1 MSEDTKFFEFST
13 EYNLMLGRDPT
24 ALALRIFMREENLT
38 IARRL
43 DEFVASEDLLF
54 YLQGPPGVGK
64 TKESLIWILQSV
76 VKDSKS
82 WAWIPLTKSGG
93 TGVAQK
99 VYLLDRSDTVSKS
112 VRYRVFHTSNLAADL
127 CDWGVRVVVFD
138 NGNQVNRG
146 PIDDCV
152 SMDLKTITVSSLQM
166 EFDDSFSRQQAYTVD
181 GWKEAE
187 YREACKDEVFYNLT
201 KATLQT
207 GDFSEEEL
215 DDPDMRDEVV
225 AAKYHLA
232 GGCARW
238 MFQYSVEQLLSPAG
252 DIQSIDNHLD
262 RVSCNQ
268 IIAGFVGDRGITE
281 VNHLLSR
288 IDGRAVIVSQYVA
301 NQLVIRHGE
310 ALLRQ
315 ALVLLGNSNPAM
327 DGVLMEMDFI
337 LRLGRS
343 TSEKKM
349 SIDLVM
355 ESGANP
361 VPVLQSGGQKIK
373 FRLSTFATAEFFFD
387 DEVWF
392 IPDIFNNGGFDCV
405 QYRTGKLIYVQVT
418 RSATHSFNLKWYQKF
433 RSAFVKKFPELAI
446 TTCEVWFVVQEGLV
460 DTFAPATSSGELTGY
475 VKGAYKVAGM
485 RRIKA

>member
-1 MSEDTKFFEFST
+1 
-13 EYNLMLGRDPT
+13 MLGRDPT
-24 ALALRIFMREENLT
+24 APALRIFMREENLN
-38 IARRL
+38 IAQRL
-43 DEFVASEDLLF
+43 DAFVASEDLLF

-76 VKDSKS
+76 VQDSKT

-99 VYLLDRSDTVSKS
+99 VYLLDRSDTASNS
-112 VRYRVFHTSNLAADL
+112 VRFRVFFTSSLAIDL
-127 CDWGVRVVVFD
+127 HDLNVKVAVFD

-166 EFDDSFSRQQAYTVD
+166 KFDDSFARQQAYTVN

-187 YREACKDEVFYNLT
+187 YRDACKDNDFFNSV

-207 GDFSEEEL
+207 GDFSEE
-215 DDPDMRDEVV
+215 DMNDPNMRDEMV

-238 MFQYSVEQLLSPAG
+238 MFQYSAEQLLSPAG

-262 RVSCNQ
+262 RVSYNE
-268 IIAGFVGDRGITE
+268 IVSGFTGDRGITE

-301 NQLVIRHGE
+301 NQLVFRHGE

-315 ALVLLGNSNPAM
+315 ALVLLGDSNPAM

-343 TSEKKM
+343 TSEKKV
-349 SIDLVM
+349 SVDLIM
-355 ESGANP
+355 ETGADPEP
-361 VPVLQSGGQKIK
+361 VFQSGSQKIK
-373 FRLSTFATAEFFFD
+373 FRLSTFATAGFSFVED
-387 DEVWF
+387 DWF
-392 IPDIFNNGGFDCV
+392 IPQIFNNGGFDCV
-405 QYRTGKLIYVQVT
+405 QYRMGKLIYAQIT
-418 RSATHSFNLKWYQKF
+418 RSVTHSFNLKWYQKF
-433 RSAFVKKFPELAI
+433 RTAFVQKYPELNI
-446 TTCEVWFVVQEGLV
+446 STCEVWFIVQEGLV
-460 DTFAPATSSGELTGY
+460 GTFAPATPSNELTGY